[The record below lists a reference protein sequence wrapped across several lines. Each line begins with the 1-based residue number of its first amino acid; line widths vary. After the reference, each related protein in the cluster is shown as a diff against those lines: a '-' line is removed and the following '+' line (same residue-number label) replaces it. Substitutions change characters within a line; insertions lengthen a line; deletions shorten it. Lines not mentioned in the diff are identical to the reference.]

1 MQPFWNFPAV
11 AGGQVNSINNAGIET
26 FRGNEIDSL
35 TREICQNS
43 LDAVKDEAQPVVVE
57 FTRFDMPAKHF
68 PQRQELL
75 NVYEKCE
82 KTWRGRNPKS
92 EQFIEQAKQLLTAD
106 NIHFLRI
113 SDFNTKGLEGANS
126 AELGT
131 PWSSLIREAGSSNKG
146 DSSGGSFGIGKS
158 APFANSKIRTLF
170 YESLDATGFKS
181 HIGVAN
187 IMSFETDNQ
196 QITTGAGYFTNNE
209 NSRAIPGFLH
219 LDQHFSRTETGTDIY
234 IAAFEQNQNWTEA
247 VLHSVLFNFFIT
259 IHQQKLIV
267 KIEDEVISHENVGAL
282 IEGLEDTEDFRY
294 LKAYYALIS
303 TEDSLKIPSP
313 KRKYKTIGTFEE
325 GEATLY
331 IVKGDELN
339 RRVLMTRKAGMRLFE
354 QNRISGS
361 ISFTGILIITGKH
374 MNQIFKELENPAHNE
389 WQPNRYEA
397 DPKQADKALKDLRKF
412 VRDAVLEN
420 FQAEVTETMDAIGL
434 SDFLPDSEM
443 TGEGKEKQESLT
455 MKIKE
460 VKQKKKEKPKKK
472 PKKRKDDDI
481 EKILVDAGIDEDA
494 GGTGDDT
501 TPPDL
506 EGEGGSDLPTDPP
519 TGTNGENDGDGE
531 GGPDKK
537 EKNKPIDTTM
547 RYLCTDKSQGVY
559 HVMIKPDKKFDKGKI
574 EFKVS
579 GEQSDYDLPIVSVE
593 SDQITNI
600 SIKDNVVR
608 FKNKVGKNDISLKVQ
623 INYDHYCVLEVN
635 LYET

>member
-43 LDAVKDEAQPVVVE
+43 IDAVKDEAQPVVVE
-57 FTRFDMPAKHF
+57 FTRFAMPAKQF

-106 NIHFLRI
+106 SIHFLRI

-126 AELGT
+126 VELGT

-187 IMSFETDNQ
+187 IMSFETDSQ

-209 NSRAIPGFLH
+209 NSRAIPSFLH

-234 IAAFEQNQNWTEA
+234 IAAFEQNQNWTQA

-267 KIEDEVISHENVGAL
+267 KIEDELISHENIGAL

-303 TEDSLKIPSP
+303 AEDSLKIPSP
-313 KRKYKTIGTFEE
+313 KCKYKTIGTFEE

-374 MNQIFKELENPAHNE
+374 MNQVFKELENPAHNE

-434 SDFLPDSEM
+434 SDFLPDSEL

-481 EKILVDAGIDEDA
+481 EKILVDAGIDEDE
-494 GGTGDDT
+494 GGAGDDP

-506 EGEGGSDLPTDPP
+506 EGESGSDLPTDPP
-519 TGTNGENDGDGE
+519 AGTNGENEGE

-559 HVMIKPDKKFDKGKI
+559 HVTIMPDKKFDKGKI

-623 INYDHYCVLEVN
+623 VNYDHYCVLEVN